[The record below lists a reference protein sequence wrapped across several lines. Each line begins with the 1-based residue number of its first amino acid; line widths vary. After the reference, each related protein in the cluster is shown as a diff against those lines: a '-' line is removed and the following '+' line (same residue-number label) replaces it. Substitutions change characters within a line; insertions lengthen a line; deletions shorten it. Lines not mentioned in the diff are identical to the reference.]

1 MAITLTLDTYLAE
14 KILRSDI
21 VQNLG
26 YEGIERVIE
35 WYEDLGNDVEFDQS
49 LFWVWSRYDNA
60 IAAVMDFDSDAVAE
74 IVDELKEDGEEVDE
88 DAVDEKCIEWLEE
101 RTSIIPLPNGEVIVN
116 TEF

>member
-1 MAITLTLDTYLAE
+1 MAIRIELDTYLAE
-14 KILRSDI
+14 KILRKDI

-26 YEGIERVIE
+26 YEGIERIID
-35 WYEDLGNDVEFDQS
+35 WYRDLGNDLEFDQS

-74 IVDELKEDGEEVDE
+74 MVNELKEDDEEVDE
-88 DAVDEKCIEWLEE
+88 NAVDEKCIEWLEE
-101 RTSIIPLPNGEVIVN
+101 RTSIIPLPNGEVIVH

>member
-14 KILRSDI
+14 KILRKDI

-26 YEGIERVIE
+26 FDGIERVIE
-35 WYEDLGNDVEFDQS
+35 WYTDLGNDLEFDQS
-49 LFWVWSRYDNA
+49 LFWVWTRYENA
-60 IAAVMDFDSDAVAE
+60 TAAVMDFDSNAVAE

-88 DAVDEKCIEWLEE
+88 DIVDEKCIEWLEE

>member
-14 KILRSDI
+14 KILRRDI
-21 VQNLG
+21 VENLG
-26 YEGIERVIE
+26 VDGIERVIE
-35 WYEDLGNDVEFDQS
+35 YYEDCGSDIEFDQS
-49 LFWVWSRYDNA
+49 LFWVWSRYENA

-74 IVDELKEDGEEVDE
+74 MVNELKEDDEEVNE

-116 TEF
+116 SEF

>member
-1 MAITLTLDTYLAE
+1 MAITLTLDTHLAE

-26 YEGIERVIE
+26 YEGIERIIE
-35 WYEDLGNDVEFDQS
+35 HYDEFAHDIEFDQS
-49 LFWVWSRYDNA
+49 LFWIWTRYENA
-60 IAAVMDFDSDAVAE
+60 IAAVMDFDSNAVAE

-88 DAVDEKCIEWLEE
+88 DAVDEKCIEWLEV
-101 RTSIIPLPNGEVIVN
+101 RTSIIPLPNGEIIVD